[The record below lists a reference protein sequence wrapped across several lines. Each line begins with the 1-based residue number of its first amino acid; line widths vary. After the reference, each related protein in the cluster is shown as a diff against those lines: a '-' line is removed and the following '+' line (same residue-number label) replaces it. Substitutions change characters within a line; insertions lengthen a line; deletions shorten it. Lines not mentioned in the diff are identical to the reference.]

1 MYIMYI
7 PLSGLTNQNYFTVEN
22 PFASGDAEG
31 PPEMALQKMVNDKAQ
46 RRWNGHR
53 IPCGGHG
60 WWLWLKFIALS
71 HWELGTVQYCYHQ

>member
-1 MYIMYI
+1 MYI

-53 IPCGGHG
+53 IPCRGV
-60 WWLWLKFIALS
+60 WLVSGCFIAKPLVCS
-71 HWELGTVQYCYHQ
+71 VQYCYHQWLA